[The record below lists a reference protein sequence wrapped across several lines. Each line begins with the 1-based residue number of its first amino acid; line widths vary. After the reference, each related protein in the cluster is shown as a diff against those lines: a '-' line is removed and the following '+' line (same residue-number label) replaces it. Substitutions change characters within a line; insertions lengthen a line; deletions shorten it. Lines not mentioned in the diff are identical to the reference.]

1 MCFSNGSVRK
11 LERKQ
16 KASPTYR
23 VNTFFIFH
31 SSGLVFSNISSLF
44 FKSFILVP
52 VRFRKR
58 EQIHIHYLDPNNISQ
73 RLTCVLLTVPS
84 NLSIFLLFLS
94 SHLAHEQCPKE
105 FGNPTRILINFLPPN
120 SFYLPL
126 FASQNLSHSHLSF
139 PTHGHWLRNSK
150 SATKMMHLSMQA
162 LLISAFA
169 LAESL
174 TGMYWGGLSDRIG
187 RKPVLLAG
195 CCGTM
200 LSMIMVGF
208 ASNIWV
214 ALLGRALGG
223 FLNGNIGVI
232 QTMVGEMVTKKE
244 HEPRAYSV
252 MPFVWSIGTII
263 GPAIGGTFA
272 DPTTTFP
279 NIFSPDGIF
288 NTFPYLLPNLINT
301 SRHATSRFS
310 LPDDTYHSEETPLMA
325 TADAIKTPAVDLR
338 AETYGTFEGSD
349 DSAWRNT
356 PTKFTPPKI
365 FSKNVVALIIALGIF
380 TYHSMTYDHLLPIF
394 LEDTKGPGESIS
406 AISGEFN
413 SLMMPGAVIFP
424 WAAEFFGTYKLF
436 ILVTVLQ
443 PIAYLMVPFLVY
455 LPSSFLYTGLYTAL
469 FVRNLLS
476 ILLYP
481 VLLILIKEATPSPN
495 VLGKVNGLCCSA
507 GAACRTVAPPVS
519 GYLYALGSKTNFTAM
534 AWIGSAIVAGIGAAQ
549 CFMVKRTKRD
559 DDGEGEEQCIGIAR
573 RDSKSKMVPAIM
585 VIEVDSNSETSS
597 DSGRGE

>member
-1 MCFSNGSVRK
+1 MPQGSRISHQDPDRFPTAQLFLLAIVR
-11 LERKQ
+11 LAEPI
-16 KASPTYR
+16 A
-23 VNTFFIFH
+23 
-31 SSGLVFSNISSLF
+31 
-44 FKSFILVP
+44 
-52 VRFRKR
+52 
-58 EQIHIHYLDPNNISQ
+58 
-73 RLTCVLLTVPS
+73 LT
-84 NLSIFLLFLS
+84 SIFPYAWPLVKKFEVGS
-94 SHLAHEQCPKE
+94 EDDA
-105 FGNPTRILINFLPPN
+105 
-120 SFYLPL
+120 SFY
-126 FASQNLSHSHLSF
+126 A
-139 PTHGHWLRNSK
+139 G
-150 SATKMMHLSMQA
+150 

-174 TGMYWGGLSDRIG
+174 TGMYWGALSDRIG

-272 DPTTTFP
+272 DPATTFP
-279 NIFSPDGIF
+279 DVFSPDGIF
-288 NTFPYLLPNLINT
+288 NTFPYLLPNLICAGLLFVSILAGYFLLQET
-301 SRHATSRFS
+301 HPDMQPRVS

-349 DSAWRNT
+349 DSAWRNA
-356 PTKFTPPKI
+356 PTKSAPPKI

-406 AISGEFN
+406 DISDEFN
-413 SLMMPGAVIFP
+413 SLMMPGGLGLSVQQVGVIMSIDGAIALFVQAVIFP
-424 WAAEFFGTYKLF
+424 WAAQFFGTYKLF

-443 PIAYLMVPFLVY
+443 PITYLMVPCLVY
-455 LPSSFLYTGLYTAL
+455 LPSSFLYAGLYTAL
-469 FVRNLLS
+469 FVRNLLA

-495 VLGKVNGLCCSA
+495 VLGKVNGLAASA

-534 AWIGSAIVAGIGAAQ
+534 AWVGSALVAAVGAAQ
-549 CFMVKRTKRD
+549 CFTVKRTQRD
-559 DDGEGEEQCIGIAR
+559 DGGKSDEEEQFIGVASP
-573 RDSKSKMVPAIM
+573 DSKSNMVPAIV
-585 VIEVDSNSETSS
+585 VIEVDSSSQTSS
-597 DSGRGE
+597 DLGREE

>member
-1 MCFSNGSVRK
+1 MPRGIRNSHQDPDKFPTTQLFLLAIVR
-11 LERKQ
+11 LAEPI
-16 KASPTYR
+16 A
-23 VNTFFIFH
+23 
-31 SSGLVFSNISSLF
+31 
-44 FKSFILVP
+44 
-52 VRFRKR
+52 
-58 EQIHIHYLDPNNISQ
+58 
-73 RLTCVLLTVPS
+73 LT
-84 NLSIFLLFLS
+84 SIFPYAWALVKKFEVGS
-94 SHLAHEQCPKE
+94 EDDA
-105 FGNPTRILINFLPPN
+105 
-120 SFYLPL
+120 SFY
-126 FASQNLSHSHLSF
+126 A
-139 PTHGHWLRNSK
+139 G
-150 SATKMMHLSMQA
+150 

-169 LAESL
+169 LAESM

-272 DPTTTFP
+272 DPTMTFP

-288 NTFPYLLPNLINT
+288 NTFPYLLPNLMCAGLLFISILAGYFLLQET
-301 SRHATSRFS
+301 HPDMQPRVS

-356 PTKFTPPKI
+356 PAKSAPPKI

-394 LEDTKGPGESIS
+394 LEDTKGPGDSLS
-406 AISGEFN
+406 AIYGGFN
-413 SLMMPGAVIFP
+413 SSAMPGGLGLSVQQVGVIMSINGVIALFVQAVIFP
-424 WAAEFFGTYKLF
+424 WAAELFGTYRLF
-436 ILVTVLQ
+436 ILVTVLH
-443 PIAYLMVPFLVY
+443 PVAYLMVPCLIY

-495 VLGKVNGLCCSA
+495 VLGKVNGLAASA

-519 GYLYALGSKTNFTAM
+519 GYLYAFGSKKNFTAM
-534 AWIGSAIVAGIGAAQ
+534 AWIGSALVAAVGAVQ
-549 CFMVKRTKRD
+549 CFTVKRTRTD
-559 DDGEGEEQCIGIAR
+559 DDGEGEERLIGVDR
-573 RDSKSKMVPAIM
+573 RDSKSKMVSPI
-585 VIEVDSNSETSS
+585 VEIEVDDPTSETGL
-597 DSGRGE
+597 DPEREE

>member
-1 MCFSNGSVRK
+1 MPRGIQRSQQDPDKFPTTQLFLLAIVR
-11 LERKQ
+11 LAEPI
-16 KASPTYR
+16 A
-23 VNTFFIFH
+23 
-31 SSGLVFSNISSLF
+31 
-44 FKSFILVP
+44 
-52 VRFRKR
+52 
-58 EQIHIHYLDPNNISQ
+58 
-73 RLTCVLLTVPS
+73 LT
-84 NLSIFLLFLS
+84 SIFPYAWALVKKFQVGS
-94 SHLAHEQCPKE
+94 EDDA
-105 FGNPTRILINFLPPN
+105 
-120 SFYLPL
+120 SFY
-126 FASQNLSHSHLSF
+126 A
-139 PTHGHWLRNSK
+139 G
-150 SATKMMHLSMQA
+150 

-169 LAESL
+169 LAESM

-187 RKPVLLAG
+187 RKPVLLVG

-208 ASNIWV
+208 ASNIWI

-279 NIFSPDGIF
+279 NIFSADGLF
-288 NTFPYLLPNLINT
+288 NTFPYLLPNLMCAGLLFISILAGYFLLEET
-301 SRHATSRFS
+301 HPDMQPRVS

-356 PTKFTPPKI
+356 PTKFAPPKI
-365 FSKNVVALIIALGIF
+365 FGRNVVALIIALGIF
-380 TYHSMTYDHLLPIF
+380 TYHSMSYDHLLPIF
-394 LEDTKGPGESIS
+394 LEDTKGARNNIS
-406 AISGEFN
+406 AISNGFS
-413 SLMMPGAVIFP
+413 SLMMPGGLGLSVQQVGVIMSINGVIALFVQAVIFP
-424 WAAEFFGTYKLF
+424 WAAEFFGTYRLF
-436 ILVTVLQ
+436 ILVTVLH

-455 LPSSFLYTGLYTAL
+455 LPPSFLYTGLYTAL

-495 VLGKVNGLCCSA
+495 VLGKVNGLAASA

-519 GYLYALGSKTNFTAM
+519 GYLYALGSKTNFTSM
-534 AWIGSAIVAGIGAAQ
+534 AWIGSALVASVGAIQ
-549 CFMVKRTKRD
+549 CFTVKRSRRD
-559 DDGEGEEQCIGIAR
+559 DNGEGEGEGEEHSINVGR
-573 RDSKSKMVPAIM
+573 RDSKNKMVPAIT
-585 VIEVDSNSETSS
+585 VIEVDSTSETSS
-597 DSGRGE
+597 ESGHEE

>member
-1 MCFSNGSVRK
+1 MPRGIRNSRQDPDKFPTTQLFLLAIVR
-11 LERKQ
+11 LAEPI
-16 KASPTYR
+16 A
-23 VNTFFIFH
+23 
-31 SSGLVFSNISSLF
+31 
-44 FKSFILVP
+44 
-52 VRFRKR
+52 
-58 EQIHIHYLDPNNISQ
+58 
-73 RLTCVLLTVPS
+73 LT
-84 NLSIFLLFLS
+84 SIFPYAWALVKKF
-94 SHLAHEQCPKE
+94 KV
-105 FGNPTRILINFLPPN
+105 GNEDDA
-120 SFYLPL
+120 SFY
-126 FASQNLSHSHLSF
+126 A
-139 PTHGHWLRNSK
+139 G
-150 SATKMMHLSMQA
+150 

-272 DPTTTFP
+272 DPTVTFP

-288 NTFPYLLPNLINT
+288 NTFPYLLPNLMCAGLLFISILAGYFLLQET
-301 SRHATSRFS
+301 HPDMQPRVS

-325 TADAIKTPAVDLR
+325 TADAIKIPAVDLR

-349 DSAWRNT
+349 DSEWRNT
-356 PTKFTPPKI
+356 PTKFAPPQI
-365 FSKNVVALIIALGIF
+365 FNKNVVALIIALGIF

-394 LEDTKGPGESIS
+394 LEDTKGPRESIS
-406 AISGEFN
+406 IMTSEF
-413 SLMMPGAVIFP
+413 MMPGGLGLSVQQVGVIMSINGIIALFVQAFIFP
-424 WAAEFFGTYKLF
+424 WAAEFLGTYKLF
-436 ILVTVLQ
+436 IVVSVLH
-443 PIAYLMVPFLVY
+443 PIAYLMVPILVY
-455 LPSSFLYTGLYTAL
+455 LPASYLYAGLYTTL

-476 ILLYP
+476 ILIYP

-495 VLGKVNGLCCSA
+495 VLGKVNGLAASA
-507 GAACRTVAPPVS
+507 GAACRTVAPPVA
-519 GYLYALGSKTNFTAM
+519 GYLYALGSKTNFTAL
-534 AWIGSAIVAGIGAAQ
+534 AWLGSALVAMVGAAQ
-549 CFMVKRTKRD
+549 CFMVHRTRRD
-559 DDGEGEEQCIGIAR
+559 EGGEGEGDEWISVRR
-573 RDSKSKMVPAIM
+573 RDSKNKMVSAIT
-585 VIEVDSNSETSS
+585 VIEVDSTSS
-597 DSGRGE
+597 SENNSDSESVRDE

>member
-1 MCFSNGSVRK
+1 MPRGIRKSHQDPDKFPTTQLFLLAIVR
-11 LERKQ
+11 LAEPI
-16 KASPTYR
+16 A
-23 VNTFFIFH
+23 
-31 SSGLVFSNISSLF
+31 
-44 FKSFILVP
+44 
-52 VRFRKR
+52 
-58 EQIHIHYLDPNNISQ
+58 
-73 RLTCVLLTVPS
+73 LT
-84 NLSIFLLFLS
+84 SIFPYAWPLVKKFQVGS
-94 SHLAHEQCPKE
+94 EDDA
-105 FGNPTRILINFLPPN
+105 
-120 SFYLPL
+120 SFY
-126 FASQNLSHSHLSF
+126 A
-139 PTHGHWLRNSK
+139 G
-150 SATKMMHLSMQA
+150 

-169 LAESL
+169 LAESM

-223 FLNGNIGVI
+223 FLNGNVGVI

-272 DPTTTFP
+272 DPTLTFP
-279 NIFSPDGIF
+279 NIFSSDGIF
-288 NTFPYLLPNLINT
+288 NTFPYLLPNLMCAGLLFMSILAGYFLLQET
-301 SRHATSRFS
+301 HPDMQPRVS

-349 DSAWRNT
+349 DSEWRSAS
-356 PTKFTPPKI
+356 TKVTPPKI
-365 FSKNVVALIIALGIF
+365 FTKNVVALIIALGIF

-394 LEDTKGPGESIS
+394 LEDTKGLGESIS
-406 AISGEFN
+406 AMSGKFN
-413 SLMMPGAVIFP
+413 TSVMAGGLGLSVQQVGVIMSINGVIALFVQAVIFP
-424 WAAEFFGTYKLF
+424 WAAEFFGTYRLF
-436 ILVTVLQ
+436 ILVTVLH
-443 PIAYLMVPFLVY
+443 PVAYLMVPVLVY
-455 LPSSFLYTGLYTAL
+455 LPSSFLYIGLYTAL

-495 VLGKVNGLCCSA
+495 VLGKVNGLAASA
-507 GAACRTVAPPVS
+507 GAACRTIAPPVS
-519 GYLYALGSKTNFTAM
+519 GYLYAFGSKTNFTAL
-534 AWIGSAIVAGIGAAQ
+534 AWIGSALVASVGAAQ
-549 CFMVKRTKRD
+549 CFAVKRTRRD
-559 DDGEGEEQCIGIAR
+559 ESEEGEEEEQVLGVRR
-573 RDSKSKMVPAIM
+573 RDSKNNMVPAIT

-597 DSGRGE
+597 VTGQRQDE